1 MSRTATLKKLLGDDW
16 SLEFVDADGDC
27 FFACVS
33 KAFDGDPTT
42 QELRDV
48 VADACDDETLES
60 FRAARAAGLEDYD
73 FVDECE
79 DLDALRARL
88 RVPGGAAGCVWADD
102 FALRT
107 IAAHQKVGFAI
118 LDEAARG
125 AGRFVVID
133 PQNIM
138 IVLQRTRRQHYNLIV
153 RRGHAHTF
161 SRDEIDAHW
170 AVRGEDDADEAPRAK
185 RARRTKGKLAG
196 TCSLHFI
203 VHVAFGQHSAACA
216 ITGPF
221 RRENTDRPA
230 WRPGRDWA
238 RASRGTAPRPRR
250 SSRSRRA
257 SRGSYRR

>member
-42 QELRDV
+42 QQLRDV

-73 FVDECE
+73 FVDDCA

-107 IAAHQKVGFAI
+107 IAATQQVGFAI
-118 LDEAARG
+118 LDESARG

-138 IVLQRTRRQHYNLIV
+138 IILQRTRRQHYNLIV

-170 AVRGEDDADEAPRAK
+170 AVRGENEAPRAK
-185 RARRTKGKLAG
+185 RARRTKGK
-196 TCSLHFI
+196 
-203 VHVAFGQHSAACA
+203 
-216 ITGPF
+216 
-221 RRENTDRPA
+221 
-230 WRPGRDWA
+230 
-238 RASRGTAPRPRR
+238 
-250 SSRSRRA
+250 
-257 SRGSYRR
+257 

>member
-42 QELRDV
+42 QELRDI
-48 VADACDDETLES
+48 VADACDDGTLES

-73 FVDECE
+73 FVDDCE

-138 IVLQRTRRQHYNLIV
+138 IILQRTRRQHYNLIV
-153 RRGHAHTF
+153 RGHAHTF

-185 RARRTKGKLAG
+185 RARRTKGK
-196 TCSLHFI
+196 
-203 VHVAFGQHSAACA
+203 
-216 ITGPF
+216 
-221 RRENTDRPA
+221 
-230 WRPGRDWA
+230 
-238 RASRGTAPRPRR
+238 
-250 SSRSRRA
+250 
-257 SRGSYRR
+257 

>member
-42 QELRDV
+42 QELRDT

-73 FVDECE
+73 FVDDCD

-161 SRDEIDAHW
+161 SRDEIGAHW

-185 RARRTKGKLAG
+185 RARRT
-196 TCSLHFI
+196 
-203 VHVAFGQHSAACA
+203 
-216 ITGPF
+216 
-221 RRENTDRPA
+221 REK
-230 WRPGRDWA
+230 
-238 RASRGTAPRPRR
+238 
-250 SSRSRRA
+250 
-257 SRGSYRR
+257 